1 MSNFQNIIR
10 EACSSRDIAGA
21 ILVGGDSSG
30 KFYYAK
36 AFGSQSLKDPSKPMN
51 LDSVMWFASCTKLFT
66 TIAALQCVERELL
79 DLDGD
84 ITEILP
90 EFKGVQILTGFDEE
104 SGKPVLIDN
113 HKTITLRHLLTH
125 SSGLSYDVFD
135 PLLSRYTEYISEGSP
150 MPTDGEI
157 LVKERFKFPL
167 LFAPGESWNYGV
179 GIDWAGQMV
188 ERVNGNIS
196 LERYFRKNI
205 WEPLGIENITFHPT
219 QHPEIFSKL
228 IAMSKREGGITR
240 YGTTDNATGKAQYTS
255 QVPFDP
261 ATKDCQG
268 GAGTFGSPVD
278 YFKCLQSIC
287 ANDGKLLKSETVD
300 EMFKAQLSEA
310 SRKGLMKA
318 LSVPEVNEVFGAFPK
333 GLKADWGLGGI
344 MNLEDIGG
352 RSKGS
357 IAWGGYPNL
366 QWWINRKDGMCGIW
380 GSQLIPPGDPKTNR
394 LVTAFEEEM
403 YRKVSVSREKL

>member
-10 EACSSRDIAGA
+10 EACSSRDIA
-21 ILVGGDSSG
+21 G

-167 LFAPGESWNYGV
+167 LFAPDG
-179 GIDWAGQMV
+179 
-188 ERVNGNIS
+188 
-196 LERYFRKNI
+196 RKSQWQHLLGKI
-205 WEPLGIENITFHPT
+205 LQKEHMGPLGIENITFHPT

-300 EMFKAQLSEA
+300 EMFKPQLSEA

-403 YRKVSVSREKL
+403 YRK

>member
-1 MSNFQNIIR
+1 MSNFEDIIR

-21 ILVGGDSSG
+21 VLVGGDSSG
-30 KFYYAK
+30 KSYYAK

-66 TIAALQCVERELL
+66 TIAALQCVERGLL

-84 ITEILP
+84 ISEILP

-104 SGKPVLIDN
+104 TEKPILIDN
-113 HKTITLRHLLTH
+113 YKTITLRHLLTH
-125 SSGLSYDVFD
+125 SSGLGYDVLD
-135 PLLSRYTEYISEGSP
+135 PLLSRYTEYTSKGSP
-150 MPTDGEI
+150 MPIDGEV

-167 LFAPGESWNYGV
+167 LFAPGESWGYGV

-188 ERVNGNIS
+188 ERVNDNMS

-205 WEPLGIENITFHPT
+205 WGPLGMDSMTFHPT
-219 QHPEIFSKL
+219 QHPEIFSRL
-228 IAMSKREGGITR
+228 ITMSQREGGVTQ
-240 YGTTDNATGKAQYTS
+240 YGTTDNPTGKVKYTS

-268 GAGTFGSPVD
+268 GAGSFGSPVD
-278 YFKCLQSIC
+278 YFKCLKSIC
-287 ANDGKLLKSETVD
+287 ANDEKLLKSETVD
-300 EMFKAQLSEA
+300 EMFKPQLSEA
-310 SRKGLMKA
+310 SRKGLMKS
-318 LSVPEVNEVFGAFPK
+318 LSIPELNACFGAFPK
-333 GLKADWGLGGI
+333 GLKADWGLGGM

-366 QWWINRKDGMCGIW
+366 QWWINRKDGVCGIW
-380 GSQLIPPGDPKTNR
+380 GSQLIPHGDPKTNR
-394 LVTAFEEEM
+394 LITVFEDEI
-403 YRKVSVSREKL
+403 YRKAGVSREKL